1 MVLLNIYPRGGTG
14 AGAGGAPNPSSD
26 DLALEGQGLSLLGRT
41 PARIIG
47 ELLDVPTAGV
57 AQQMRAALG
66 PLAVLEA
73 VWNRPMA
80 NGVGSQPDVD

>member
-1 MVLLNIYPRGGTG
+1 MVLLIYPRDGGS
-14 AGAGGAPNPSSD
+14 PSPSRD
-26 DLALEGQGLSLLGRT
+26 DLEGQGLSLLGRT

-57 AQQMRAALG
+57 AQQMRAALR

-80 NGVGSQPDVD
+80 NGIAPQPDVD

>member
-1 MVLLNIYPRGGTG
+1 MVLLNISPRAANAPRGD
-14 AGAGGAPNPSSD
+14 GGVSV
-26 DLALEGQGLSLLGRT
+26 LGRT